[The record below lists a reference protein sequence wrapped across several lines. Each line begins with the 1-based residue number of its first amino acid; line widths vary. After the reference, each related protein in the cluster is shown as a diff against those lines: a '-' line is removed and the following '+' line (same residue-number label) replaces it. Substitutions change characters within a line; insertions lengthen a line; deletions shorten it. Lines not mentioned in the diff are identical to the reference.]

1 MSVTGP
7 DAGRP
12 LVLLCHAGG
21 WDRLYQAASAA
32 ASAASVGRRVDMV
45 FFFGAL
51 EKLLA
56 GTLDEVTLE
65 PVDLDAQRQLTE
77 RIAEQGTRPVSSLLE
92 AARGTGLVRVF
103 ACSASLALV
112 GRSPE
117 EAAPKVDEIVGWPTI
132 VRLLDAA
139 AHVLYL

>member
-1 MSVTGP
+1 MSVT
-7 DAGRP
+7 DSVTSRP

-32 ASAASVGRRVDMV
+32 VSAAATGRRVDMV

-56 GTLDEVTLE
+56 GALDDVALE
-65 PVDLDAQRQLTE
+65 PRDVTAEAALSR
-77 RIAEQGTRPVSSLLE
+77 RIESGGTRPVSALLE
-92 AARGTGLVRVF
+92 AARSTGRVRLF

-112 GRSPE
+112 GRTPE
-117 EAAPKVDEIVGWPTI
+117 EAADEVDEVIGWPTI
-132 VRLLDAA
+132 VRLMDAG